1 MKDYFLLALRNLSHR
16 RTRSFLTIV
25 GIFIGIATVVGLLAL
40 GQGLQDTVVA
50 EFQKLG
56 TDKVTVVGYNGVT
69 GGPLVSST
77 TEKPLNEDDVR
88 AIRKIRGVDDASS
101 LLMKGA
107 GVSFKGQS
115 KQTFIVGTPT
125 DSSAKVLEETQ
136 FTELLQGRRLREG
149 DSDKIVI
156 GHKLT
161 DDFFEKPAG
170 LGDAIT
176 IQGKPFQVVGIFKS
190 SGNDQ
195 DDSSVYMTMDRA
207 RIVFED
213 PKLVSLILVKVQR
226 GSDLDAVAERIR
238 EKLRKLKGQEKGAE
252 TFAVS
257 TPQQIAEYFNNI
269 FGVVQVF
276 LVGIAAISL
285 LVGGIGIMNTMYTAI
300 LERTKEIGILKA
312 VGAKHNDILA
322 LFLIESGLLGLLGGA
337 VGVLV
342 GALLTF
348 GAEAAIRANGY
359 AAFTASLSWELALG
373 ALLFSFFVGAIS
385 GVLPARSAALLN
397 PADAIRYE

>member
-1 MKDYFLLALRNLSHR
+1 MKDYFLLALRNLTHR
-16 RTRSFLTIV
+16 RTRSLLTIV

-69 GGPLVSST
+69 GGPLVSAS

-101 LLMKGA
+101 LMMKGG
-107 GVSFKGQS
+107 GVTYKGQS

-125 DSSAKVLEETQ
+125 DSSAKVLDETQ
-136 FTELLQGRRLREG
+136 FTELKLGRRLRDG

-161 DDFFEKPAG
+161 DDFFDKPVG
-170 LGDAIT
+170 LGDSLT

-213 PKLVSLILVKVQR
+213 PKLVALILVKVQR
-226 GSDLDAVAERIR
+226 GADLDVVAERIR

-257 TPQQIAEYFNNI
+257 TPAQIAEYFNNI
-269 FGVVQVF
+269 FGVVQIF

-322 LFLIESGLLGLLGGA
+322 LFLIESGLLGLLGGL
-337 VGVLV
+337 VGVLA

-348 GAEAAIRANGY
+348 GAQAAIRAGGY

-373 ALLFSFFVGAIS
+373 ALAFSFFVGAIS
-385 GVLPARSAALLN
+385 GVLPARSAAMLN

>member
-56 TDKVTVVGYNGVT
+56 TDKVTVVGYNGVS
-69 GGPLVSST
+69 GGPLVSAS
-77 TEKPLNEDDVR
+77 TEKPLDDDDVR

-101 LLMKGA
+101 LMMKGG
-107 GVSFKGQS
+107 GVTFKGQS
-115 KQTFIVGTPT
+115 RQTFIVGTPT
-125 DSSAKVLEETQ
+125 DSSAAVLEETQ
-136 FTELLQGRRLREG
+136 FTELAIGRKLREG
-149 DSDKIVI
+149 DSDKVVI

-161 DDFFEKPAG
+161 DDFFDKPVG
-170 LGDAIT
+170 LGDSIT
-176 IQGKPFQVVGIFKS
+176 IQGKAFQVVGIFKS

-207 RIVFED
+207 RVVFDD
-213 PKLVSLILVKVQR
+213 PKLVALILVKVER
-226 GSDLDAVAERIR
+226 GADLDVVAERIR
-238 EKLRKLKGQEKGAE
+238 EKLRKIKGQEKGAE

-257 TPQQIAEYFNNI
+257 TPEQIAQYFNNI
-269 FGVVQVF
+269 FGVVQLF

-322 LFLIESGLLGLLGGA
+322 LFLIESGLLGLLGGL
-337 VGVLV
+337 VGVLF
-342 GALLTF
+342 GALLTI
-348 GAEAAIRANGY
+348 GAQAAIRAGGY
-359 AAFTASLSWELALG
+359 AAFSASLSWELAAG
-373 ALLFSFFVGAIS
+373 ALAFSFFVGAIS
-385 GVLPARSAALLN
+385 GVLPARSAAMLN

>member
-1 MKDYFLLALRNLSHR
+1 VKDYFLLAARNLSHR

-77 TEKPLNEDDVR
+77 TEKPLVEDDVR

-125 DSSAKVLEETQ
+125 DSSAKVLDETQ
-136 FTELLQGRRLREG
+136 FTELLSGRRLREG

-161 DDFFEKPAG
+161 DDFFEKSVG
-170 LGDAIT
+170 MGDAIT

-207 RIVFED
+207 RLVFED

-238 EKLRKLKGQEKGAE
+238 EKLRKIKGQEKGAE

-269 FGVVQVF
+269 FGVVQMF

-285 LVGGIGIMNTMYTAI
+285 IVGGIGIMNTMYTAI

-359 AAFTASLSWELALG
+359 AAFSASLSWELALG
-373 ALLFSFFVGAIS
+373 ALGFSFLVGAVS